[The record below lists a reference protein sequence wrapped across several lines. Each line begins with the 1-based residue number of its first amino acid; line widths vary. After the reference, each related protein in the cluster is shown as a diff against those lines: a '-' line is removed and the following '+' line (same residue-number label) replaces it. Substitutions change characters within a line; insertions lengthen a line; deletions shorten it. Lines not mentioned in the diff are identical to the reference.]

1 MDFLTRLS
9 LRRPVSTMLILIALI
24 VFGISSVFSFEM
36 ELRPQMSVPMIFV
49 FAQYNGADTETIDAL
64 VARPL
69 EELCSKVQGVTD
81 VNTEI
86 NTGECQMI
94 VSFNYDTNM
103 DQVFMDL
110 KADMERLTLPD
121 GCERPM
127 AIRGKSSNPFMNVQ
141 LISKS
146 NGDVLSYVN
155 DTVKPRIERLNGVA
169 EVKVLGGK
177 EEYIRVLLNERLMDQ
192 YSVTVDSIRSALAAT
207 ELNVPADKIRQGSMD
222 ISLSSRST
230 ITSIEELERVPI
242 ATGITLRDVAD
253 VSYGV
258 RKASSISRH
267 NGKEDIRLQITKNQI
282 TSTVTAAKQVKAE
295 LERLE
300 ASNPDLSVNITM
312 NSADDIVKS
321 LMNVGETLIIGILLS
336 MLTLYL
342 FFGDVK
348 ASLIVG
354 SSMPISLLATLIL
367 MAFAKLQLDTF
378 SLGGLVIAIGMMVDS
393 SIVVLESCFRSQEN
407 GLDFRESAI
416 EGTKEVTASIVAST
430 ITTIVV
436 YAPIAVIGG
445 LFSQMF
451 FGLCLTIIFAM
462 ITSLIVSLTFIPLFF
477 SFYKPVEKKNAPTVV
492 LMQKI
497 SARYSKAVRKIIPK
511 KFTVIGVTLAMVGLT
526 VLMVMNMNVDMEA
539 EADKGQFEVK
549 VTNRKGTAMEV
560 TDQNSKKFEK
570 ILLDDPDISDV
581 DYSVENNVATIIGYI
596 SKESGKTTY
605 EKVDE
610 YNKLWSGESGF
621 DIVVKSVTDSSKGKT
636 SAVITLKGDDYSELK
651 KNIYKAMESLAKI
664 DGVLHIS
671 SQLDS
676 GATEAKIHI
685 DPKKAMDAG
694 LTQQSVAT
702 YIANVN
708 KGIQALKIKSSGKE
722 HKVYLEYPEGEYDE
736 LYKIMNLKLK
746 GNGNRTVPLNEIA
759 TLEYEEA
766 SDEIVKRGGQYS
778 LNITLTTTEEDK
790 NRVQKEADE
799 MIKGMNLA
807 GSDVGTDF
815 ETEFVNNEVKKLVIA
830 LAAAVFLVFLVMA
843 MQFESPRF
851 SGMVMISIPFSFIG
865 SIGLLFISGTDLTS
879 DSLLGVLML
888 VGIVVNDGILFVD
901 TANGLLND
909 YPVEEALARTGEIRI
924 RPILMTTLTTVLSM
938 VPLVLSKDSGADL
951 MEGMGLIIIGGMMA
965 STLLILILLP
975 TFYMLFMG
983 RKAKLE
989 NRQKFPIS
997 K

>member
-49 FAQYNGADTETIDAL
+49 FTQYNGADTETIDTL

-86 NTGECQMI
+86 NTGDCQII
-94 VSFNYDTNM
+94 VSFNYGTDM

-110 KADMERLTLPD
+110 KADMERLTLPE

-127 AIRGKSSNPFMNVQ
+127 AIRGKSTNPFMNVQ
-141 LISKS
+141 LISKN
-146 NGDVLSYVN
+146 NGDILSYVN
-155 DTVKPRIERLNGVA
+155 DTVKPRIERLTGVA

-222 ISLSSRST
+222 IRLSSTS
-230 ITSIEELERVPI
+230 IISSIEELERVPI
-242 ATGITLRDVAD
+242 ATGKGATVTLRDIAD
-253 VSYGV
+253 VSYAV

-267 NGKEDIRLQITKNQI
+267 NGSEDIRLQITKNQI
-282 TSTVTAAKQVKAE
+282 TSTVTAANQVKAE

-321 LMNVGETLIIGILLS
+321 LLNVGETLIIGIFLS

-497 SARYSKAVRKIIPK
+497 SARYSKAVRKIIPR
-511 KFTVIGVTLAMVGLT
+511 KFTVIGVTIAMVGLT
-526 VLMVMNMNVDMEA
+526 VLMVMNMNIDMEA
-539 EADKGQFEVK
+539 EADKGQFEVT

-581 DYSVENNVATIIGYI
+581 DYSVENNVATIYGYI

-610 YNKLWSGESGF
+610 YNKLWSGETGF

-636 SAVITLKGDDYSELK
+636 SAVITLKGEDYSKLK

-671 SQLDS
+671 SPLDS
-676 GATEAKIHI
+676 GDTEAKIHI

-694 LTQQSVAT
+694 CV
-702 YIANVN
+702 
-708 KGIQALKIKSSGKE
+708 
-722 HKVYLEYPEGEYDE
+722 
-736 LYKIMNLKLK
+736 
-746 GNGNRTVPLNEIA
+746 
-759 TLEYEEA
+759 
-766 SDEIVKRGGQYS
+766 
-778 LNITLTTTEEDK
+778 
-790 NRVQKEADE
+790 
-799 MIKGMNLA
+799 
-807 GSDVGTDF
+807 
-815 ETEFVNNEVKKLVIA
+815 
-830 LAAAVFLVFLVMA
+830 
-843 MQFESPRF
+843 
-851 SGMVMISIPFSFIG
+851 
-865 SIGLLFISGTDLTS
+865 
-879 DSLLGVLML
+879 
-888 VGIVVNDGILFVD
+888 
-901 TANGLLND
+901 
-909 YPVEEALARTGEIRI
+909 
-924 RPILMTTLTTVLSM
+924 
-938 VPLVLSKDSGADL
+938 
-951 MEGMGLIIIGGMMA
+951 
-965 STLLILILLP
+965 
-975 TFYMLFMG
+975 
-983 RKAKLE
+983 
-989 NRQKFPIS
+989 
-997 K
+997 